1 MLQYVKLWHYD
12 NDMIALL
19 HDIVHEWMTEVF
31 GFYMDVIEGNI
42 DIVIV
47 GRRLLRLVIE
57 ELSEMQK
64 GFETEKY
71 RHD

>member
-1 MLQYVKLWHYD
+1 
-12 NDMIALL
+12 MIALL
-19 HDIVHEWMTEVF
+19 HDMVHERMTEVF

-42 DIVIV
+42 IIMIV
-47 GRRLLRLVIE
+47 GHRLLRLVIR

-64 GFETEKY
+64 HFETGKY

>member
-1 MLQYVKLWHYD
+1 MKLWHYD

-19 HDIVHEWMTEVF
+19 HDIVHERMTEVF

-42 DIVIV
+42 IIMIV
-47 GRRLLRLVIE
+47 GHRLLRLVIR

-64 GFETEKY
+64 RFETGKY

>member
-1 MLQYVKLWHYD
+1 MKLWHYD

-19 HDIVHEWMTEVF
+19 HDIVHERMTEVF

-42 DIVIV
+42 IIMIV
-47 GRRLLRLVIE
+47 GHRLLRLVIG

-64 GFETEKY
+64 RFETGKY

>member
-1 MLQYVKLWHYD
+1 MELWHYD
-12 NDMIALL
+12 DDMIALS
-19 HDIVHEWMTEVF
+19 HETVHERMTEVF

-42 DIVIV
+42 NIVIV

>member
-1 MLQYVKLWHYD
+1 MNLWHCG

-19 HDIVHEWMTEVF
+19 HDMVHERMTEVI

-42 DIVIV
+42 IIMIV
-47 GRRLLRLVIE
+47 GHRLLRLVIR

-64 GFETEKY
+64 RFETGKY

>member
-1 MLQYVKLWHYD
+1 
-12 NDMIALL
+12 MIALL
-19 HDIVHEWMTEVF
+19 HDIVHERMTEVF

-42 DIVIV
+42 IIMIV
-47 GRRLLRLVIE
+47 GHRLLRLVIG

-64 GFETEKY
+64 RFETGKY

>member
-1 MLQYVKLWHYD
+1 MKLWHYD

-19 HDIVHEWMTEVF
+19 HDMVHERMTEVF

-42 DIVIV
+42 VIMIV
-47 GRRLLRLVIE
+47 GHRLLRLVIR

-64 GFETEKY
+64 RFETGKY

>member
-1 MLQYVKLWHYD
+1 
-12 NDMIALL
+12 MIALL
-19 HDIVHEWMTEVF
+19 HDMVHERMTEVF

-42 DIVIV
+42 VIMIV
-47 GRRLLRLVIE
+47 GHRLLRLVIR

-64 GFETEKY
+64 RFETGKY